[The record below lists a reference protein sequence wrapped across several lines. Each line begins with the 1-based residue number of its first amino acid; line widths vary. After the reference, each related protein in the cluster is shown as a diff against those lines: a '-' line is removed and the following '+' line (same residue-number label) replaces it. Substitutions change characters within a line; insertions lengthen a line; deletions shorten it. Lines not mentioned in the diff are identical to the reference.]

1 MTQLQNWLLL
11 LYKIPPQPTARR
23 VYVWR
28 KLKRLGAIVQHDAVW
43 ILPAT
48 SRTREQF
55 QWLASEIV
63 EMQGDAS
70 VWEAQLTAPAQD
82 ENLIQRFIEQVDEE
96 YRKILADLKRKGTDL
111 ASLSRRFQQVQLKD
125 YFQSELGSQM
135 RNALMSARNGAAE

>member
-1 MTQLQNWLLL
+1 LQTWLLL
-11 LYKIPPQPTARR
+11 LYKIPPHPTARR

-63 EMQGDAS
+63 QMQGES
-70 VWEAQLTAPAQD
+70 TVWEAQLTLPSQD
-82 ENLIQRFIEQVDEE
+82 ELLIRRFTGQVDRD
-96 YRKILADLKRKGTDL
+96 YRRLQSDLKRKRRDL
-111 ASLSRRFQQVQLKD
+111 SMLSRRFQQAQSKD
-125 YFQSELGSQM
+125 YFHSKLGHGV
-135 RNALMSARNGAAE
+135 RDALTSARGARE